1 MTQTPQAA
9 PPAIPAK
16 DGVDVLVHAAPEM
29 GRAVVMLFNGVWS
42 AAAWLTPDALLE
54 MASRCEAAAA
64 VLAARLLEDG
74 K

>member
-1 MTQTPQAA
+1 MTQTQKAV

-29 GRAVVMLFNGVWS
+29 GRAVVMLFNGGWNVS
-42 AAAWLTPDALLE
+42 AWMTPEAMHE
-54 MASRCEAAAA
+54 MARRCEAAAA
-64 VLAARLLEDG
+64 VLDARPLEDG